1 MKKQVFT
8 TNSFKIKAVSD
19 KEDNREIDFVA
30 TKEVRDRQ
38 GEIISIK
45 GIDLKNFKAS
55 PVILWSHN
63 HDDPPIGKATKIN
76 KSGDELHIR
85 IEYALPEE
93 YSFADTIYKL
103 TKGGYINAL
112 SIGFLPDYSAVEY
125 DEKQNARIYNKTEL
139 LEVSVVNVGANQAAL
154 RKAMDDGIIDELE
167 KKEFDI
173 YCKKSN
179 EFNSKNEVNSEVTKL
194 KTDINEI
201 LQVNHKRYAE
211 QFVDVYGEIAKI
223 KNMNETNKS
232 YIDKILSK
240 IRKDT
245 AAAQANANQTD
256 DYSEEEMQEIMDYLE
271 FNDKENE

>member
-63 HDDPPIGKATKIN
+63 HNDPPIGKATKIN

-167 KKEFDI
+167 RKEFDI

-179 EFNSKNEVNSEVTKL
+179 EFNSKNEVSLEFNKL
-194 KTDINEI
+194 RNEI
-201 LQVNHKRYAE
+201 TEYSEKIAE
-211 QFVDVYGEIAKI
+211 QFVDVYNEIIKVEDTSKI
-223 KNMNETNKS
+223 NKS

-245 AAAQANANQTD
+245 AAAQANANQTE
-256 DYSEEEMQEIMDYLE
+256 DYTEEEMQEIMDYLE